1 MEINVNIEFL
11 ESYKRLERLCGEIYG
26 GNGVMAYLD
35 QMREVPEW
43 ERQWIPG
50 WREDWRNLHRLKRI
64 RNELTHD
71 SGSLYRNMADWS
83 DVRWLENFRER
94 ILHTE
99 DPLSLLQKR
108 RNPPKPVTPKPAVPK
123 PAPQTE
129 QHWRTGSVTRP
140 SAEIEKEDRLGCLL
154 RILIGVLIVVLV
166 CVSCNS

>member
-26 GNGVMAYLD
+26 GKGVMAYLD
-35 QMREVPEW
+35 QMREVPVC
-43 ERQWIPG
+43 ERHLIPV

-108 RNPPKPVTPKPAVPK
+108 RNPPKPAVPK

-129 QHWRTGSVTRP
+129 QYWRTGSVTRP
-140 SAEIEKEDRLGCLL
+140 STEIEKEDRLGCLL